1 MVLAIICFSISP
13 IEASRGPEPEADV
26 AILAARL
33 IDVNRGQTIR
43 NAVILVKGELI
54 TAVGPGLTIPAGVR
68 ILDLGD
74 VTVLS
79 GLIDCHTHLSMGY
92 NVALEEDANMLLTVA
107 QMSTPKRVLMGAAN
121 GRQYLEAGVTT
132 VRDLGNSGLNGDVA
146 LRDAIEA
153 SWVVGPR
160 VVCSTRAIAPAGG
173 QFGVLSVEGQKLIE
187 QEYAVVKGVEDA
199 QRAVRQ
205 AIYDGADL
213 IKIIMDAGPGRS
225 LSLDEVKAI
234 VAEAHRL
241 GRKAAA
247 HATSQ
252 EATQLAAE
260 AGVDSIEHGYSIS
273 DEVLKIMSE
282 KKIFLVPTDETQQ
295 TAESILL
302 NRQPPEQR
310 KQAKELIGIFVGSLK
325 ERLGRA
331 IKARV
336 RIAAG
341 SDIYYEIPGQTRGQA
356 ALRMFRAYADAG
368 MSPLDIIRAATLNAS
383 ELLGLQNRIGT
394 VEPGKLADL
403 IAVQGDPLK
412 DITELERVRFVM
424 KGGAVIV
431 NKTENGARATA
442 R

>member
-1 MVLAIICFSISP
+1 
-13 IEASRGPEPEADV
+13 
-26 AILAARL
+26 
-33 IDVNRGQTIR
+33 
-43 NAVILVKGELI
+43 
-54 TAVGPGLTIPAGVR
+54 
-68 ILDLGD
+68 
-74 VTVLS
+74 
-79 GLIDCHTHLSMGY
+79 
-92 NVALEEDANMLLTVA
+92 
-107 QMSTPKRVLMGAAN
+107 
-121 GRQYLEAGVTT
+121 
-132 VRDLGNSGLNGDVA
+132 
-146 LRDAIEA
+146 
-153 SWVVGPR
+153 